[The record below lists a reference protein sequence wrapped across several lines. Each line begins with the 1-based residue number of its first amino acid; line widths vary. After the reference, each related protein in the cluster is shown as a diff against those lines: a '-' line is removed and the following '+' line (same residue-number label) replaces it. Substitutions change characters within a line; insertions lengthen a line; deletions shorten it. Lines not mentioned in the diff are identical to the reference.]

1 MRYVHS
7 PLVQPTDAMYGGETA
22 AVYDTWFGGYLGGA
36 ALVDRLVELAADGGP
51 GPVLELGIGTGRVA
65 LPLAER
71 GVEVHGVDGSE
82 AMVAQLRAKP
92 GGRSI
97 PVTMGDFSDVPVEG
111 QFALIFVAAGTFF
124 ELPSQETQLRCF
136 ANVARRLRP
145 GGLFAF
151 DSLVP
156 DAVRSAGG
164 EDMRLI
170 PSADDRLIMRFR
182 KFDFV
187 AQRYTSNYVV
197 IEDGRARH
205 LTVQFRYAW
214 PSELDL
220 MARMAGLRLRERV
233 SGWDGGPFT
242 GSSPS
247 HVSVYERPTG

>member
-1 MRYVHS
+1 M
-7 PLVQPTDAMYGGETA
+7 QPADDVTYSGETA
-22 AVYDTWFGGYLGGA
+22 AVYDTWFGSYLGSTA
-36 ALVDRLVELAADGGP
+36 IVDRLVELAADGGP

-92 GGRSI
+92 GGDDI

-111 QFALIFVAAGTFF
+111 PFALIFVAAGSFF
-124 ELPSQETQLRCF
+124 ELPSQEAQVRCF
-136 ANVARRLRP
+136 ENVARRLRP

-156 DAVRSAGG
+156 DAGRSAGG

-170 PSADDRLIMRFR
+170 PTADDRLIVRFR
-182 KFDFV
+182 TFDLV
-187 AQRYTSNYVV
+187 AQRYTSNYLVV
-197 IEDGRARH
+197 EDGRARH
-205 LTVQFRYAW
+205 MKVQFRYAW

-220 MARMAGLRLRERV
+220 MARMAGLRLKERAC
-233 SGWDGGPFT
+233 GWGGEPFT
-242 GSSPS
+242 GSSAS
-247 HVSVYERPTG
+247 HVSVYELPIS